1 MWIHSSERGDVK
13 LMICLN
19 FSKGIAKLI
28 QNNLRILTSSK
39 PVAGKIKSEDVT
51 AEAWL
56 RRAAQFDLEALR
68 PYDAVAFGATYLV

>member
-1 MWIHSSERGDVK
+1 
-13 LMICLN
+13 MICLN

-51 AEAWL
+51 AEA
-56 RRAAQFDLEALR
+56 
-68 PYDAVAFGATYLV
+68 